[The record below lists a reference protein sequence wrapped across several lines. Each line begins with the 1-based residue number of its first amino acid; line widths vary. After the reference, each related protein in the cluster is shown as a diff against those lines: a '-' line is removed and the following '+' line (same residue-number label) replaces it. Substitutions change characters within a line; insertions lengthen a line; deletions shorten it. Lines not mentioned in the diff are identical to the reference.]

1 MGIPD
6 GRRAAGWCTATPVR
20 GRLERRMPWRDP
32 RALACAGL
40 ALVVLA
46 GSIGLVLSRTAPR
59 RTGTNGVWISED
71 VAALAVPARAN
82 ACQGGELLPAGTGTL
97 RIPVMRSASSTA
109 TVSLWRGGRL
119 LDRVAA
125 HVDTRAQLLRAS
137 IPRTSR
143 DLGHVRV
150 CVAFPAGGVLFQG
163 ATVPDAQHVR
173 IGDGAA
179 NSSMAI
185 DYLKPGRQ
193 SWWDDAPTVAA
204 RIGLGR
210 GDWGG
215 GWSVGLLGALVA
227 ASLGLAGWVVLRT
240 VVFDGRTGRTAAAIM
255 AIAVLNA
262 AAWSIITPAFQAPD
276 EAGHIAYVQSIGE
289 TGRPPADPRATF
301 VSSELL
307 ATMAGTRIGSLW
319 ARTVRS
325 AVWSPLQQRR
335 LSADLHAP
343 LSRRPATFFGP
354 AEPEPPLYYAL
365 EAIPYRIG
373 AGATLLDRI
382 ELMRVGSALLAG
394 VTALLA
400 FLFVRECLPARR
412 WAWTVGGLGV
422 AFMPKL
428 GFIAGSVTPDALSF
442 AISAALFL
450 CVARAWR
457 RGVTS
462 RLAWWTGAVIATGM
476 LAKVNFYALA
486 PGALVGLALAARRT
500 EGSWGRRALRP
511 VAAAS
516 LFGLGGFAAG
526 TAFQALVWQRPFVV
540 GRPPAPESHVA
551 LLSHLSYVWQVF
563 LPRLP
568 FQASAFHD
576 YPLYGQLF
584 KTFVGVFGPLMV
596 WFPDWAFRLIA
607 ALLGGIALLAVR
619 ALAAEPRELRWR
631 RRELGSYGA
640 MAGAVLALVG
650 LSADLR
656 RNVMP
661 IIQGRYLL
669 PLLPLFGALLA
680 LGARGAGDRWG
691 RAIGVAI
698 VAATV
703 AWTLFSQLQTVAFF
717 YS

>member
-1 MGIPD
+1 MGLRD
-6 GRRAAGWCTATPVR
+6 GRPAAALAR
-20 GRLERRMPWRDP
+20 GRVERRTPWHDR
-32 RALACAGL
+32 RALACMGI
-40 ALVVLA
+40 ALVVIV
-46 GSIGLVLSRTAPR
+46 GGMGLVLSRTSPR
-59 RTGTNGVWISED
+59 RTGTNGVWISDE
-71 VAALAVPARAN
+71 VPALAVPARAT
-82 ACQGGELLPAGTGTL
+82 ACQGGELLPAGTGAL
-97 RIPVMRSASSTA
+97 RVPVMRSGSSAA
-109 TVSLWRGGRL
+109 TLSLWRGGRL

-125 HVDTRAQLLRAS
+125 HVDARAHLLRAS

-143 DLGHVRV
+143 DVGHVRV
-150 CVAFPAGGVLFQG
+150 CVAFPSGGVLFQG
-163 ATVPDAQHVR
+163 PTVPDAQR
-173 IGDGAA
+173 AWIGRGFA

-185 DYLKPGRQ
+185 DYLEPGRQ
-193 SWWDDAPTVAA
+193 SWWDDASTVAA

-215 GWSVGLLGALVA
+215 GWIAGLLGALVA
-227 ASLGLAGWVVLRT
+227 ASLGLAGWLVLRT

-255 AIAVLNA
+255 TIGVLNA

-276 EAGHIAYVQSIGE
+276 EAGHVAYVQSIAE
-289 TGRPPADPRATF
+289 TGRPQTDPRATF
-301 VSSELL
+301 VSPELL
-307 ATMAGTRIGSLW
+307 TTMAGTRLGSVW
-319 ARTVRS
+319 ARTVHT
-325 AVWSPLQQRR
+325 AVWSRLQQRR
-335 LSADLHAP
+335 LFADLHAT
-343 LSRRPATFFGP
+343 LSRQSTSFIGP

-365 EAIPYRIG
+365 EAIPYRLG
-373 AGATLLDRI
+373 EGATLLDRI
-382 ELMRVGSALLAG
+382 ALMRLGSALLAG

-428 GFIAGSVTPDALSF
+428 GFISGSVTPDALSF
-442 AISAALFL
+442 AVSAALFL

-457 RGVTS
+457 RGVTN
-462 RLAWWTGAVIATGM
+462 RLAWWTGATIAVGM

-486 PGALVGLALAARRT
+486 PGALLGLALAARRA
-500 EGSWGRRALRP
+500 ERSWGRGALRP
-511 VAAAS
+511 VAIATLLGA
-516 LFGLGGFAAG
+516 GGFALG
-526 TAFQALVWQRPFVV
+526 TAFQVLVWQRPFVV

-551 LLSHLSYVWQVF
+551 LLSHLSYIWQVF

-607 ALLGGIALLAVR
+607 VLLGGTALLAVR

-631 RRELGSYGA
+631 RRELAGYGA
-640 MAGAVLALVG
+640 MAGTVLLLVG

-680 LGARGAGDRWG
+680 MGARGAGERWG
-691 RAIGVAI
+691 RALGVAI